1 MAVVTDARSR
11 LTPAIAAT
19 TERTMPADIP
29 PEIWNEIRA
38 KLESWSDDD
47 LIKAIASDKFSE
59 VYRRV
64 FEHAQR
70 AGDAEK
76 ARLRKLSRQQLLQR
90 CLALVQKNHT
100 FCAFVD
106 QGGYSCVYFAEDT
119 RNENTPRSER
129 NET

>member
-1 MAVVTDARSR
+1 MSAG
-11 LTPAIAAT
+11 
-19 TERTMPADIP
+19 IP
-29 PEIWNEIRA
+29 QDIWNEIRT

-59 VYRRV
+59 VYRRM

-70 AGDAEK
+70 AGEAEK
-76 ARLRKLSRQQLLQR
+76 ARLRKLSRQRLVER
-90 CLALVQKNHT
+90 AMALVEKNHT

-119 RNENTPRSER
+119 RNSDTNDNLP
-129 NET
+129 